1 MPLTRIFGCKHIEA
15 LLNCE
20 ILFPNIVQLNN
31 HRRMLRY
38 FYVDLEPWSSTSIQ
52 EASSGRS
59 ATILRRFMNLE
70 HMCTCGKAK
79 KSSPWD
85 VHVMELPKSKTCLF
99 VGVSNRIAAIINS
112 LKWVQQFELPNKQ
125 FAICWASR
133 VTSRQRQNPP
143 AVVVPTVS
151 VYLIPSGPRFHHSRN
166 WTEIRGC
173 FCECDCLYSES
184 WFPMK
189 IRPFN
194 FCLSKSASTC
204 R

>member
-133 VTSRQRQNPP
+133 VTS
-143 AVVVPTVS
+143 S
-151 VYLIPSGPRFHHSRN
+151 VYSTGFLPQLRRGAPQLRHRAIYDKCILRLRKIP
-166 WTEIRGC
+166 
-173 FCECDCLYSES
+173 
-184 WFPMK
+184 
-189 IRPFN
+189 
-194 FCLSKSASTC
+194 
-204 R
+204 